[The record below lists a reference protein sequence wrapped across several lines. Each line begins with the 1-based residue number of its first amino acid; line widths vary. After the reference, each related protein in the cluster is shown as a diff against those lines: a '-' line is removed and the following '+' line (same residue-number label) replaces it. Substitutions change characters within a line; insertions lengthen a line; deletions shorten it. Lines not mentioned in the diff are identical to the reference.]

1 MKDDKSRMPE
11 DDGLM
16 TDDNQL
22 TTSNQVIDI
31 SVDSLSFTYPS
42 GIEALRHV
50 SLHIAAGESLALIGQ
65 NGAGKTTLV
74 KHFNGLL
81 KPTAGSVQI
90 AGQDTRQS
98 SVAQLAR
105 QVGYVFQNPD
115 DQLFKPSVLAEVK
128 FGPQNLGWETGSVED
143 HAQAAL
149 RMVELEPGRRPP
161 SLRSLPWGAKR
172 VALAVLAMDTP
183 VIILD
188 EPTTGQD
195 YAGVRLVGQ
204 IVDSLIAQGKTV
216 ITITHDIDFCAEHFE
231 RVVVMAGGRILIE
244 GPSRVVLSQ
253 AEILAQTY
261 VEPPQLMRLASRLGM
276 EWMPL
281 TVDEFI
287 THLPGN

>member
-1 MKDDKSRMPE
+1 
-11 DDGLM
+11 M
-16 TDDNQL
+16 TDDNRL
-22 TTSNQVIDI
+22 TTSDQAMDI
-31 SVDSLSFTYPS
+31 CVDSLSFTYPS
-42 GIEALRHV
+42 GIEALRQV
-50 SLHIAAGESLALIGQ
+50 SLQIAAGESLALIGQ

-81 KPTAGSVQI
+81 KPTAGLVQI

-128 FGPQNLGWETGSVED
+128 FGPQNLGWDTRRVED

-149 RMVELEPGRRPP
+149 RMVELSQAAGRHPYDLSPGER
-161 SLRSLPWGAKR
+161 KR
-172 VALAVLAMDTP
+172 VALAAVLAMDTP

-204 IVDSLIAQGKTV
+204 IVDSLIAQKKTV

-231 RVVVMAGGRILIE
+231 RVVVMAGGRVLIE

-261 VEPPQLMRLASRLGM
+261 VEPPQLIRLASRLGM
-276 EWMPL
+276 EWTPL

-287 THLPGN
+287 KHLPENRE